1 VPFEWSAQYLRIPAL
16 AEIAP
21 YVGAR
26 QHVRIAQCDDFRQ
39 LVQND
44 LCFGGPM
51 HEQGV
56 PSQILRFSTA
66 LMLSTICAGQLSSAL
81 MG

>member
-1 VPFEWSAQYLRIPAL
+1 VSFEWSAQYLRLPAL

-21 YVGAR
+21 YVGVR
-26 QHVRIAQCDDFRQ
+26 QHVRTAQCDDYQER
-39 LVQND
+39 VQNG

-56 PSQILRFSTA
+56 PSQILRFLEA
-66 LMLSTICAGQLSSAL
+66 LMLSTICAGQLSSAS